1 MGLKARRDIAL
12 YSATRMEDILRAIVT
27 MRPVAAIVDSIQTVY
42 LDGVTGSAGSVSQ
55 ASLSYCAKHTCIVQ
69 MLGGRAWAGSRKLEP
84 TRILSPIAGIL

>member
-1 MGLKARRDIAL
+1 MGLKARSDIAL

-55 ASLSYCAKHTCIVQ
+55 VSRHDIRKYYQSTSRTHAEVLQHPVVCAELS
-69 MLGGRAWAGSRKLEP
+69 E
-84 TRILSPIAGIL
+84 SPAEA